1 MINTTHFMS
10 SSDIVLTI
18 KIIYIILL
26 WYLLNSYIKFT

>member
-18 KIIYIILL
+18 KINYIILL

>member
-1 MINTTHFMS
+1 MS

-18 KIIYIILL
+18 KIKYIILL

>member
-18 KIIYIILL
+18 KIKYIILL